1 MRNETR
7 LAILFADVCAS
18 TRLYE
23 TLGDARAHDA
33 ITRCLAIM
41 SEATSGHGG
50 RVVKTIG
57 DEVMS
62 TFDSADAAAQ
72 AAAAMQEAISEGFIL
87 DGTPVSIRVGF
98 HFGTALVEHGDVYGD
113 AVNVAARMTDQAK
126 AGQILTTEPTVG
138 ALSDAWRSSVR
149 QIDVATIRGKRDEI
163 AMFEVVWQRE
173 DVTQMA
179 AMTFRAPAAQQ
190 KKPRLVLEYQ
200 GTTVECGDGHNSVVM
215 GRQESNDLVV
225 RHDMIS
231 RLHARIEYR
240 RGNFVLIDQSIN
252 GTYVRTDRGEDA
264 FVRRD
269 AFTLHGSGVL
279 GLGQPL
285 TGDPSEGVCYQIVD

>member
-23 TLGDARAHDA
+23 TLGDTRAHDA

-98 HFGTALVEHGDVYGD
+98 HFGTAALVDNLS
-113 AVNVAARMTDQAK
+113 ASNVADGLDRK
-126 AGQILTTEPTVG
+126 K
-138 ALSDAWRSSVR
+138 RS
-149 QIDVATIRGKRDEI
+149 QKR
-163 AMFEVVWQRE
+163 R
-173 DVTQMA
+173 TA
-179 AMTFRAPAAQQ
+179 A
-190 KKPRLVLEYQ
+190 
-200 GTTVECGDGHNSVVM
+200 
-215 GRQESNDLVV
+215 
-225 RHDMIS
+225 
-231 RLHARIEYR
+231 
-240 RGNFVLIDQSIN
+240 
-252 GTYVRTDRGEDA
+252 
-264 FVRRD
+264 
-269 AFTLHGSGVL
+269 
-279 GLGQPL
+279 
-285 TGDPSEGVCYQIVD
+285 